1 MSDQKGDLELFK
13 TQNRAYLNFI
23 THLQSLLTEA
33 NEQYEGIR
41 VSKRTP
47 GYTKVVIKSGNTEV
61 PFVYRNRDLYIIGVI
76 VGQKCYMDSK
86 ALSEVNDRPALNKV
100 ISPATA
106 ESLSTD
112 FSYKNIM
119 PKGEQTEIRIAELG
133 YHLQKLTKI
142 GDQKERKKVLEN
154 NLSPFVILFA
164 EAVRFPVIAKAA
176 QDAFQA
182 VAGTLKLS
190 QDVVPPKLA
199 VQANVIR
206 IHTLLLIWGRL
217 STCVKTLFVDNQ
229 CVATVEVWE
238 KPSREHPEGFLLPR
252 ETKID
257 KESLKVLLGVAN
269 SYSFSKFNVPRARGK
284 REASFDLL
292 QPVQQR
298 LTLSHRPGNLLGYDD
313 YLQQPSGSTSAISA
327 VLPSLDISGAL
338 QLLTLGVL
346 HLTRRRL
353 HQTEADQTI
362 DNSKEASAI
371 AADLTDRVVCFIR
384 SAGPSKAEIEFEVQ
398 MELQRQLA
406 AALFRG
412 VHIDGIVSS
421 FIEKYSPDNMDTMDI
436 ESATAMLSQAFDDGN
451 CFQ

>member
-1 MSDQKGDLELFK
+1 MSVEKGDLELFESQDK
-13 TQNRAYLNFI
+13 AYLNFI
-23 THLQSLLTEA
+23 THLKSLLTEA

-41 VSKRTP
+41 VSKRTS
-47 GYTKVVIKSGNTEV
+47 GYTKVIIKSGNTEV

-76 VGQKCYMDSK
+76 VGQKCYMDGK
-86 ALSEVNDRPALNKV
+86 ALSEVNDRPALNNV

-112 FSYKNIM
+112 FSYGNIM
-119 PKGEQTEIRIAELG
+119 PKGEKTEIRFAELG

-142 GDQKERKKVLEN
+142 GDKRERKRVLEN

-164 EAVRFPVIAKAA
+164 EAVRFPVIATAA
-176 QDAFQA
+176 QEAFRA
-182 VAGTLKLS
+182 DAGTLKLS
-190 QDVVPPKLA
+190 QDVVPPNLA

-217 STCVKTLFVDNQ
+217 STCVKTLLVDNQ

-238 KPSREHPEGFLLPR
+238 KPSKEYPDGFLLPR

-269 SYSFSKFNVPRARGK
+269 SYSFSKFNIPRARGK
-284 REASFDLL
+284 REASFALL

-298 LTLSHRPGNLLGYDD
+298 LTLSHRPENLLGYDD
-313 YLQQPSGSTSAISA
+313 HLEQPSDGTSAISA
-327 VLPSLDISGAL
+327 VLPSLDIPGAL
-338 QLLTLGVL
+338 QLLTLGIL
-346 HLTRRRL
+346 HLTGRRL
-353 HQTEADQTI
+353 HQTETDKTI

-384 SAGPSKAEIEFEVQ
+384 SAGSSKEEIEFEVQ
-398 MELQRQLA
+398 MKLQRQLA

-412 VHIDGIVSS
+412 DQIDGIVSD
-421 FIEKYSPDNMDTMDI
+421 FIGEYGPDNMDTMDI
-436 ESATAMLSQAFDDGN
+436 ESAAAMLSQAVDDGN